1 MTSFS
6 PSLAFIRR
14 DIILHSDGDSK
25 IEFIS
30 SNPDTTLEP
39 IHLKFCMAK
48 HGADR
53 HYNYLRST
61 ITDISAKK
69 VSVPIVHGCSQKFTN
84 STTSSEPICRDSS
97 YVSSSQTVTSPKK
110 KTQTVTSPKK
120 KTKFTKQTARA
131 LFEHKYTVRMSLAEL
146 RQTSPEEI
154 ERRMNIPEEV
164 KQRVYEEQKQRAY
177 ETKRLREFYKK

>member
-30 SNPDTTLEP
+30 SNPDTTLQP

-48 HGADR
+48 NGTDR
-53 HYNYLRST
+53 HYNYLRPT
-61 ITDISAKK
+61 ITDVFAKK

-84 STTSSEPICRDSS
+84 CTTSSEPTGRDSS
-97 YVSSSQTVTSPKK
+97 HVSSS
-110 KTQTVTSPKK
+110 QTVTSPKK